1 MKLYMVICGE
11 GKTWGQE
18 LDAWVLQ
25 EEGAGDLGSWVLGEE
40 GLRVGIPKSERRGIE
55 ALDP

>member
-11 GKTWGQE
+11 GKRWGQE

-25 EEGAGDLGSWVLGEE
+25 EERAQGLGSWGLGEE
-40 GLRVGIPKSERRGIE
+40 GLRVWSPKSERRGIE